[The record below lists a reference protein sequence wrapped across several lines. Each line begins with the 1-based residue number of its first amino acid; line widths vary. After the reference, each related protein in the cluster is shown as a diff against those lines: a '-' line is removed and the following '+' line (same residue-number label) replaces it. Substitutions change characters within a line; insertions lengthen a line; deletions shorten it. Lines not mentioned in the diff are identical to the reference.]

1 MFVDDTSSRQYGTP
15 LINSISYRWFDY
27 VCLILL
33 LNGAYME
40 GVY

>member
-15 LINSISYRWFDY
+15 IINSISYRWFDY
-27 VCLILL
+27 VCLIVL